1 MKAPDRGVMSEATR
15 SLRRARNLGAI
26 LLLQFAASCSA
37 WRPLPGVGLARP
49 EGEQL
54 GHARVLL
61 HDGTELD
68 LEDATIR
75 PDSIIGRSG
84 ATSTRMAAARSD
96 VERVDTRRTD
106 ATTTYFAG
114 ASATVLFMLLVFR
127 ISS

>member
-1 MKAPDRGVMSEATR
+1 MSEAAR
-15 SLRRARNLGAI
+15 SLRRARCLAAI
-26 LLLQFAASCSA
+26 LLQLAVSCSA

-75 PDSIIGRSG
+75 PDSIIGRG
-84 ATSTRMAAARSD
+84 GTTLARTA
-96 VERVDTRRTD
+96 VARREVARVDTRRTD
-106 ATTTYFAG
+106 GTTTYFAG
-114 ASATVLFMLLVFR
+114 ASATVLFMVLAFR
-127 ISS
+127 IWP